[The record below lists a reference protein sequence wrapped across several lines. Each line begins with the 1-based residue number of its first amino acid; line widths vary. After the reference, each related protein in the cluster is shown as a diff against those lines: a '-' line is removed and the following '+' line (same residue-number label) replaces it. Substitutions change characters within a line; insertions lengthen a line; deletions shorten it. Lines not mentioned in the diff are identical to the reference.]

1 VEWCGAEQLNGAQTT
16 YTLELENGQSFLAN
30 DLLVQTEAVLGN
42 WIF

>member
-1 VEWCGAEQLNGAQTT
+1 
-16 YTLELENGQSFLAN
+16 LELENGQSFLAN